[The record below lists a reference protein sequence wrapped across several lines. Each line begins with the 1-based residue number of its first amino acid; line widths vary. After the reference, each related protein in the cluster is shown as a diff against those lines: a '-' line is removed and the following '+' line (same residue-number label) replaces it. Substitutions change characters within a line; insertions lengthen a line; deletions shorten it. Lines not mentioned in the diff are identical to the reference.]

1 MFTDL
6 SAPNG
11 LLHAPTQVDMN
22 AVTLLIQNA
31 LEQLKSGN
39 TEKQLAGTKAL
50 RTHLEESGTGI
61 GVISQLCLECGCL
74 EPLVQI
80 VTTTANPHLFA
91 LVDGLLHE
99 VVAAAVLPVFVRPTD
114 LIAPLVT
121 LSTHTNPT
129 IAESAT
135 HSVGLLC
142 CSVRSPSEMESVLS
156 GGIVER
162 VCREIESCSDT
173 AALTSLVG
181 VLGNVCRGIAGF
193 RRSEEAKKKAK
204 QPKEGKDE
212 AEHTNEDNDSFSIFV
227 RSGHALEMMKQTL
240 LQLVSRMRTGKDD
253 VEEEEGRRRTRLNEK
268 IGGVLIEF
276 FAETVGGG
284 RAERVGG
291 IGIDLGKELAEMRR
305 REEEREKRRE
315 EERRLEKEARLREQ
329 REMDNKMK
337 EIKRREIER
346 EEAYRRKMQEVEE
359 ERKRNERFVEEMRR
373 REREEEEEMKPM
385 ERVQIRP
392 TAVWEP
398 KRSSRVEGTKII
410 ATDSSETTIP
420 LSPVL
425 TEGVWLVEVKA
436 GPVLG
441 WAFGFFQTPWDQDWS
456 KTLGSDQNSADYNR
470 KGGIYHS
477 LKGDKYGEKW
487 AAGDVLGVEV
497 DMQQRRAFFFR
508 NGKRQPTIFTSIPP
522 KVQVGVSLHA
532 KDASMELVTFK
543 QLARTSFQA
552 GADDMTVAW

>member
-1 MFTDL
+1 MFPDL
-6 SAPNG
+6 SAPNE
-11 LLHAPTQVDMN
+11 LLHAPTHVDVN
-22 AVTLLIQNA
+22 AVKILIQNA
-31 LEQLKSGN
+31 LEQLRSGN
-39 TEKQLAGTKAL
+39 AKQQLAGSKAL
-50 RTHLEESGTGI
+50 RAHLEESGIGI

-80 VTTTANPHLFA
+80 VTTTTNPHLFA

-181 VLGNVCRGIAGF
+181 VLGSVCRGIAGF
-193 RRSEEAKKKAK
+193 RRSEEAKKKVK

-227 RSGHALEMMKQTL
+227 RSGHALEMAKQTL
-240 LQLVSRMRTGKDD
+240 LQLVSRMRTGMDD
-253 VEEEEGRRRTRLNEK
+253 VEEDEGRRRTRLNEK

-284 RAERVGG
+284 RAERVGA

-315 EERRLEKEARLREQ
+315 EERRQLKEEYQKTQ
-329 REMDNKMK
+329 REMENTMK
-337 EIKRREIER
+337 EMRRKEEER
-346 EEAYRRKMQEVEE
+346 EEQMKAE
-359 ERKRNERFVEEMRR
+359 
-373 REREEEEEMKPM
+373 RERLTRKELE
-385 ERVQIRP
+385 IIP

-398 KRSSRVEGTKII
+398 KLTSRVEGTKII
-410 ATDSSETTIP
+410 ATATSVVTVP
-420 LSPVL
+420 LSPIL
-425 TEGVWLVEVKA
+425 TEGVWLVEVKN
-436 GPVLG
+436 GP
-441 WAFGFFQTPWDQDWS
+441 TPWNQDWS
-456 KTLGSDQNSADYNR
+456 KYLGDDPNSADYN
-470 KGGIYHS
+470 KNGSFYQS
-477 LKGDKYGEKW
+477 KTACKSGEKW
-487 AAGDVLGVEV
+487 AAGDVVGVEV

-508 NGKRQPTIFTSIPP
+508 NGKRQPTIFTAIPP
-522 KVQVGVSLHA
+522 KVQVGVSLNVN
-532 KDASMELVTFK
+532 DASMELVTFK

-552 GADDMTVAW
+552 GADDQTVAW